1 MSKIQSS
8 PILTIIIPAYNSGG
22 TLDIALKSIINQTI
36 KDIEILIIDGL
47 STDNTLEIVENHKL
61 EFAGINIV
69 SEKDKGIYD
78 AMNKGIM
85 LAKGE
90 WIYFMGSDDSL
101 YEPITIEQFLN
112 NPELKN
118 NEIVYG
124 DVYSTRFNGR
134 YDGLFSYSKLINQ
147 NICHQAIFFR
157 KSIFTKIGKFNM
169 KYKAYADWDHN
180 IRWFFSSKVSNA
192 YLNQIIANYADG
204 GYSSLYVDEVFI
216 KDKSFLLL
224 SKGIVKLSVS
234 ELISCCNYSINYAK
248 QKKNYFE
255 YLVAYFLRFGLKIF
269 KKISFFNFRKFNKK
283 YK

>member
-1 MSKIQSS
+1 MSKTPSS
-8 PILTIIIPAYNSGG
+8 PILTIIIPTYNSGA
-22 TLDIALKSIINQTI
+22 TLEVALKSILKQTF

-47 STDNTLEIVENHKL
+47 SIDNTLEIVENYKL
-61 EFAGINIV
+61 EFSNINVI

-78 AMNKGIM
+78 AMNKGIIK
-85 LAKGE
+85 AKGE

-101 YEPITIEQFLN
+101 YEPTTIEQFLN
-112 NPELKN
+112 SAELKN
-118 NEIVYG
+118 NDFVYG

-147 NICHQAIFFR
+147 NICHQAIFFK
-157 KSIFTKIGKFNM
+157 KSVFTKIGKFDL
-169 KYKAYADWDHN
+169 KYKSHADWDHN
-180 IRWFFSSKVSNA
+180 IRCFYSSKISNG

-204 GYSSLYVDEVFI
+204 GYSSLQFDEVFK
-216 KDKSFLLL
+216 KDKNFLLL
-224 SKGIVKLSVS
+224 SKGIGRLSVS

-255 YLVAYFLRFGLKIF
+255 YLVAYFLRFVLKIL
-269 KKISFFNFRKFNKK
+269 KGSFLRLRMLSKK